1 MGLGVVS
8 ALAVLIVVFAGARL
22 PAVRR
27 LLPWVWKVL
36 AVAAV
41 ALVIYAYF
49 FRVAA
54 GRLAEHDA
62 IALRS
67 FAWYVMPLGLFTALV
82 GYVAA
87 LRRFAARD
95 SVFLLTFSLYATFVF
110 YKIRIVPVHYWMTR
124 RFLPIILPGAML
136 LAAFAAFGRWRE
148 DDRGWRYQLRA
159 AAGVV
164 VIAILAV
171 QFWTRSAPL
180 FGHVEYAGVIPRLEK
195 LAQTFGDKRPGD
207 RRVAR
212 RLGRPRAG
220 AAAGL
225 HLRAQRAAAAQP
237 APRRGD
243 DGALH
248 RLGAEAV
255 RDGLLR
261 RRRRH
266 RAADQGDRGRAD
278 RHRGVPGAGV
288 VVGVERPAGRRPA
301 QGVRLQRLP
310 VHRSA
315 GARPA
320 GAVALD
326 VGVNDDVNVLRF
338 HAKERHANGTTFRWS
353 RDVSYINLQGVTADD
368 RTITLVMDDG
378 RRPAQVPPASVEI
391 SMNDQVLG
399 RVTVG
404 PDFKPYALTIPPAL
418 AAAAGSSGTPVRL
431 KLVTNVWRPKAVL
444 GVPDDRDLGVMVDR
458 VDVR

>member
-1 MGLGVVS
+1 MIEVWFSGYPNAEVVAQTLLFAAMLAWSRAQVDGLAFFGVVAASLLGMLLFLRIDMVIAVAGFVAAAAIGRMAGLPAVVGFFPALVVWLSAAGLYLLGLMKPYMWTPMIWVRFLPAWQMGLGAVS
-8 ALAVLIVVFAGARL
+8 AIAVLIVVFGGARL

-95 SVFLLTFSLYATFVF
+95 SVFLLTVTFYATFVF

-164 VIAILAV
+164 VIAILAA
-171 QFWTRSAPL
+171 QFWTRSSPL

-195 LAQTFGDKRPGD
+195 LAQTLRRQGPGD

-212 RLGRPRAG
+212 RLRRPRAG
-220 AAAGL
+220 VAAGL

-237 APRRGD
+237 PPGRGD

-248 RLGAEAV
+248 RLGA
-255 RDGLLR
+255 RSSTR
-261 RRRRH
+261 R
-266 RAADQGDRGRAD
+266 
-278 RHRGVPGAGV
+278 
-288 VVGVERPAGRRPA
+288 
-301 QGVRLQRLP
+301 
-310 VHRSA
+310 S
-315 GARPA
+315 
-320 GAVALD
+320 
-326 VGVNDDVNVLRF
+326 
-338 HAKERHANGTTFRWS
+338 TS
-353 RDVSYINLQGVTADD
+353 S
-368 RTITLVMDDG
+368 
-378 RRPAQVPPASVEI
+378 
-391 SMNDQVLG
+391 
-399 RVTVG
+399 
-404 PDFKPYALTIPPAL
+404 
-418 AAAAGSSGTPVRL
+418 AAAAPSC
-431 KLVTNVWRPKAVL
+431 
-444 GVPDDRDLGVMVDR
+444 
-458 VDVR
+458 